1 LVYRLEPFTVVADWS
16 KYRTANHLYKIR
28 ISQNTKVN
36 DVVPVPGNFHLYAY
50 DAKPFD
56 YVHCPRVEMA
66 CICILFDSGSMN
78 LI

>member
-1 LVYRLEPFTVVADWS
+1 LVYRLEPFTVVAAWS

-56 YVHCPRVEMA
+56 YVHCPMVEMQL
-66 CICILFDSGSMN
+66 CLPMLDLHLYSI
-78 LI
+78 